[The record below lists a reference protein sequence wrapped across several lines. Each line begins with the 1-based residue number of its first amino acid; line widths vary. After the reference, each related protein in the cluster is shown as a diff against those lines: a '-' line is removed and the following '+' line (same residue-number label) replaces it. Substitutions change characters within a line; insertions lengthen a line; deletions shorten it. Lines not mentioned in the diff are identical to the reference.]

1 MNTDSKAC
9 RVRWRLHFHVLIPT
23 ALRLSVCRQSF
34 KAPVA
39 VSACQFSRILV
50 LVVLSMKCA
59 RFALLA
65 LLLQLVPGVVAGK
78 KKPVKKV
85 EEADWHDWHDWQDNG
100 AWHDWHD
107 WQDAWHGGGGGRDSS
122 DTRSTPT
129 PLEGQERG
137 TTVPHMRPPVVRR
150 YQWMTEAQIKEK
162 WPRRCFE
169 TIVEGAQKAWLISD
183 DLRKDDAWY
192 VCVGRDTRY
201 Q

>member
-1 MNTDSKAC
+1 
-9 RVRWRLHFHVLIPT
+9 
-23 ALRLSVCRQSF
+23 
-34 KAPVA
+34 
-39 VSACQFSRILV
+39 
-50 LVVLSMKCA
+50 MKCA
-59 RFALLA
+59 RFALLV

-78 KKPVKKV
+78 KKLVKKV
-85 EEADWHDWHDWQDNG
+85 EEADWHDS
-100 AWHDWHD
+100 HD
-107 WQDAWHGGGGGRDSS
+107 WQDAWHGGGGRDSS

-169 TIVEGAQKAWLISD
+169 TIDEGAQKAWLISD
-183 DLRKDDAWY
+183 NLRKDDAWH
-192 VCVGRDTRY
+192 VCVGCGT